1 MLIFR
6 WLLKLMMLPVMLLV
20 TLILW
25 IGIFLTSFSGII
37 LYLFSGFCFLLAA
50 ACYLMGIC
58 SGAEA
63 VRTLMVGFA
72 AFVLPHF
79 AEWALTGIAAIN
91 AGLCDFLR
99 S

>member
-1 MLIFR
+1 MLILR
-6 WLLKLMMLPVMLLV
+6 GVLKLIMLPVMLLV

-25 IGIFLTSFSGII
+25 IGIFLISFSGII

-58 SGAEA
+58 TGAEA
-63 VRTLMVGFA
+63 VRTLMVGFV
-72 AFVLPHF
+72 AFALPRF
-79 AEWALTGIAAIN
+79 AGWALTGIAAIN
-91 AGLCDFLR
+91 AGLRDFLR